1 MDDLKHGSANL
12 HGIDAALN
20 YRLFIGI
27 SSAGHIDCFAEMVLN
42 FHILATVSFLEQPM
56 MSLHQFAIIFSCPDG
71 KTG

>member
-1 MDDLKHGSANL
+1 MEVQ
-12 HGIDAALN
+12 IYTALMQ
-20 YRLFIGI
+20 RLTTDCSSGYLI
-27 SSAGHIDCFAEMVLN
+27 STGGHIDCFVEMVLN